1 MTSGSPL
8 DPGPGP
14 RHSERVFDTLAEG
27 VWERNLRT
35 DEVWYSTRYKALLG
49 FADAEFPNV
58 MHAVWSRV
66 HADDLEH
73 AKRTI
78 AAASERLT
86 EVECTVRI
94 LTRSGQWRWFRARV
108 RAWSDARGHA
118 EWLVGTLADVHDERL
133 ASERLLAERTVLE
146 QRVHERTVNLE
157 AALLE
162 AERANRA
169 KASFLAHMSHEL
181 RTPLNSVMGMNQLA
195 HTLAVDTE
203 QRRFLELA
211 QQSSQALLRILDD
224 VLDFARVEAGR
235 LQLNEEDVDLA
246 QLAAETLRSFMPDV
260 RAKGLG
266 VGFDYIGDITR
277 VRADAGRLRQIIS
290 NLVSNAIKFTDEG
303 HVMLIVEINALGSA
317 DAARC
322 RVRLRVRDSGI
333 GMDEATAARVFEPF
347 EQGDSSPN
355 RRHGG
360 TGLGLP
366 IVRLLARLMGGDVSV
381 RSRSGIGSEV
391 RVELA
396 LTAHAEQPL
405 RAQVAKARALGH
417 AWVLMR
423 SATRGLSLCKRL
435 ERIGWSVELMPDL
448 RTATV
453 RLRAGLADPLP
464 GCVLIGE
471 DVLAQTDQFALLR
484 QHLPA
489 SVAMTLLLRPD
500 FELSSVHSSSLQH
513 DLKVLIAPLLPSDLY
528 ALADHVDHVDQV
540 THPAIRAGESPSAR
554 ATLASPPPCRVLIV
568 EDNRMN
574 QIIAREMVAAL
585 GLQPVV
591 VSSGEEALLSCQQQA
606 PDLVLMDI
614 QMPGMDGLEATRRL
628 RTLQAMGLL
637 VRFPILA
644 LTAHAMASDRQASL
658 DAGLD
663 EHLTKPVQLD
673 LLRNAISHWLAA
685 PAYARVGTGARGL
698 SDPAASLAA
707 AAESGASGASGALGT
722 LNSP

>member
-1 MTSGSPL
+1 MT
-8 DPGPGP
+8 PGP
-14 RHSERVFDTLAEG
+14 RQPERIFDTLAEG
-27 VWERNLRT
+27 VFERNLT
-35 DEVWYSTRYKALLG
+35 TSEVWFSSRYKALLG
-49 FADAEFPNV
+49 FAEAELPNAAG
-58 MHAVWSRV
+58 AVWSRV
-66 HADDLEH
+66 HRDDLGD
-73 AKRTI
+73 AKQAFATAI
-78 AAASERLT
+78 ERLC
-86 EVECTVRI
+86 EAECTVRI
-94 LTRSGQWRWFRARV
+94 LTRCGQWRWFRARV
-108 RAWSDARGHA
+108 RVWPDARGNA
-118 EWLVGTLADVHDERL
+118 EWLIGTLADVHNEKL
-133 ASERLLAERTVLE
+133 ASERLLAERKVLE
-146 QRVHERTVNLE
+146 LRVQERTVGLE

-181 RTPLNSVMGMNQLA
+181 RTPLNGVMGMNQLA
-195 HTLAVDTE
+195 RSLAVDAE
-203 QRRFLELA
+203 QRRYLELA

-235 LQLNEEDVDLA
+235 LQLSEDIVDLA

-266 VGFDYIGDITR
+266 VGFDYVGDITR

-290 NLVSNAIKFTDEG
+290 NLVSNAIKFTDAG
-303 HVMLIVEINALGSA
+303 HVMLIVEVTALGLA
-317 DAARC
+317 DSGIC

-333 GMDEATAARVFEPF
+333 GMDETTAARVFEPF
-347 EQGDSSPN
+347 EQGDSGPN

-366 IVRLLARLMGGDVSV
+366 MVRLLARLMGGDVSV
-381 RSRSGIGSEV
+381 RSRSGVGSEL
-391 RVELA
+391 RVEVRLVA
-396 LTAHAEQPL
+396 QAEQPL
-405 RAQVAKARALGH
+405 RALVARQRALGH

-448 RTATV
+448 RTATD

-464 GCVLIGE
+464 GCVVIGE
-471 DVLAQTDQFALLR
+471 DVLSQANQFALLR
-484 QHLPA
+484 QHLPER
-489 SVAMTLLLRPD
+489 VAVTLLLRPD
-500 FELSSVHSSSLQH
+500 FELHSVHSTTVQH

-528 ALADHVDHVDQV
+528 ALGDHAAHLALSLGD
-540 THPAIRAGESPSAR
+540 PPSAGAVSVVR
-554 ATLASPPPCRVLIV
+554 PPPWRVLIV

-585 GLQPVV
+585 GLEPVV

-614 QMPGMDGLEATRRL
+614 QMPGMDGLEATRQL
-628 RTLQAMGLL
+628 RELQAEGVL

-663 EHLTKPVQLD
+663 EHLTKPVQLEV
-673 LLRNAISHWLAA
+673 LRRAIDSWLNA
-685 PAYARVGTGARGL
+685 PAYARAGATPGRADPPGPAGHADEGAGPGT
-698 SDPAASLAA
+698 SPPA
-707 AAESGASGASGALGT
+707 
-722 LNSP
+722 